1 MLTHVRKRDVL
12 LVRLEGELDQCSA
25 SGIRRDID
33 ALLQGPSVRHLVLDM
48 ERMPFMDSSGIGVVL
63 GRYRLLCLRGG
74 SVALMHLTPQVRRIY
89 DLSGMAQ
96 IIPVIEEK
104 EAQGCN

>member
-12 LVRLEGELDQCSA
+12 LVRLEGELDQCS
-25 SGIRRDID
+25 GIRRDID
-33 ALLQGPSVRHLVLDM
+33 ALLQDPSVRHLVLDM
-48 ERMPFMDSSGIGVVL
+48 ARMPFMDSSGIGVVL